1 MEIYIVRHGETLWN
15 KSKRLQGNRNID
27 LSEVGRN
34 EARERGKQL
43 ENVDFD
49 VIYSSPLNRAYE
61 TACIIKGERNIPII
75 KDDRLREINFGINEG
90 MQADQLKKDKS
101 NSFCKFFDDPGH
113 YIPPENGESFEEV
126 CHRTKEF
133 MKQVI
138 EPQRNKLNR
147 VLIAGHGAMNKGIM
161 CYVLNH
167 GIDEYWS
174 GGLQKNCGVIVL
186 NLDDNGY
193 KQIGEI

>member
-90 MQADQLKKDKS
+90 MQADQLS
-101 NSFCKFFDDPGH
+101 VS
-113 YIPPENGESFEEV
+113 
-126 CHRTKEF
+126 
-133 MKQVI
+133 
-138 EPQRNKLNR
+138 
-147 VLIAGHGAMNKGIM
+147 
-161 CYVLNH
+161 
-167 GIDEYWS
+167 
-174 GGLQKNCGVIVL
+174 
-186 NLDDNGY
+186 
-193 KQIGEI
+193 

>member
-15 KSKRLQGNRNID
+15 KSRRLQGSKDIN
-27 LSEVGRN
+27 LSEVGRR
-34 EARERGKQL
+34 EAIERGKQL
-43 ENVDFD
+43 KNVDFD

-75 KDDRLREINFGINEG
+75 MDERLREINFGINEG
-90 MQADQLKKDKS
+90 MREDRLKKDKD
-101 NSFCKFFDDPGH
+101 NSFCKFFDDPEN

-126 CHRTKEF
+126 CQRTKEF

-138 EPQRNKLNR
+138 EPERNKLNR

-167 GIDEYWS
+167 GIDEYWL

-193 KQIGEI
+193 KQIGEM

>member
-1 MEIYIVRHGETLWN
+1 
-15 KSKRLQGNRNID
+15 
-27 LSEVGRN
+27 
-34 EARERGKQL
+34 
-43 ENVDFD
+43 
-49 VIYSSPLNRAYE
+49 
-61 TACIIKGERNIPII
+61 
-75 KDDRLREINFGINEG
+75 
-90 MQADQLKKDKS
+90 
-101 NSFCKFFDDPGH
+101 
-113 YIPPENGESFEEV
+113 
-126 CHRTKEF
+126 

-167 GIDEYWS
+167 GIDEYWL
-174 GGLQKNCGVIVL
+174 GGLQKNCGVIML